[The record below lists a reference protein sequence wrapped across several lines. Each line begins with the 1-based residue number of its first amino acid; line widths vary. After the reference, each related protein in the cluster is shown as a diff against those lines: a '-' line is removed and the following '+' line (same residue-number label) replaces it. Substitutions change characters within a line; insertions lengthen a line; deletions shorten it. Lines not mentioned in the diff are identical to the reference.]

1 MYMLMRGK
9 LMEKNYLNDEGSRDA
24 READVFEKFGE
35 VALATVDVTTYPGA
49 DHGYT
54 WPGYPTYD
62 QTAAETS
69 WAKTLAMFGT
79 ALT

>member
-35 VALATVDVTTYPGA
+35 VALATVDVMSHPL
-49 DHGYT
+49 HH
-54 WPGYPTYD
+54 
-62 QTAAETS
+62 S
-69 WAKTLAMFGT
+69 LVRILLGT
-79 ALT
+79 NIEVGRRDE